1 MKIRAMIFLIFF
13 LSTLSA
19 SLQAGTSQIDTD
31 FTLGPGDI
39 LHVSVWKDEAL
50 TREIPVRPDG
60 KISFPLA
67 GEIMAAG
74 RSVDEVRGDLEQVLQ
89 RYVPDSPVTVVLT
102 QLQSTRIYVVGKV
115 QRPGMFTVQG
125 EISVLQALALAG
137 GLNRFADEDD
147 IYVLRSSEEEGQK
160 TLPFDYSQVAKGKDL
175 ECNIALQPGDTVVV
189 P

>member
-1 MKIRAMIFLIFF
+1 
-13 LSTLSA
+13 
-19 SLQAGTSQIDTD
+19 
-31 FTLGPGDI
+31 
-39 LHVSVWKDEAL
+39 
-50 TREIPVRPDG
+50 
-60 KISFPLA
+60 
-67 GEIMAAG
+67 
-74 RSVDEVRGDLEQVLQ
+74 LQ